1 MEEGDIID
9 DHHCLGQIIT
19 YPVRNHEAIL
29 NDIERMLRIASI
41 KDAYIRAIA
50 SVRYLLDHG
59 RLDEREAG
67 ILIANLVKPKD
78 QQS

>member
-1 MEEGDIID
+1 MSDTVARLDRIR
-9 DHHCLGQIIT
+9 L
-19 YPVRNHEAIL
+19 
-29 NDIERMLRIASI
+29 LRIAGI
-41 KDAYIRAIA
+41 KDVHIRAIA
-50 SVRYLLDHG
+50 ITRYLLDHG